1 MKTCYFPL
9 FWDLQHHVIQ
19 NDELIRLTVVV
30 FTQSD
35 AYVLVRSMVD
45 YPWVSVSG
53 FGAHIKST
61 RKHLIIQKK
70 TSTEQYP
77 LEDISHLLV
86 VGGHTIHSATISQLV
101 RNGVYITFFDSDGTP
116 VGTIRPFS
124 ADNGE
129 ESSEHQRSLPRQR
142 YAIRIAQASIKSRLF
157 AIERIQESRQSS
169 LFYEGELDLLHKSL
183 DELEYLIKLD
193 EIRRLH
199 KLSSDMYYEILSRS
213 LPPELGFRR
222 RTLRPQAD
230 PVNAMLSFG
239 YAMLFGNCTVAVI
252 GALLNPDVG
261 LLHEG
266 KGGLVYD
273 LIEPLKA
280 GTVDPIVLNMAG
292 GSLTDSDFELT
303 NDRCMLS
310 DTLISAMIKSFYTAN
325 ISDRVNEQVYN
336 FSRALVTG
344 TDFKILY

>member
-1 MKTCYFPL
+1 
-9 FWDLQHHVIQ
+9 
-19 NDELIRLTVVV
+19 VVV

-35 AYVLVRSMVD
+35 ASVLVLSMVD

-53 FGAHIKST
+53 FGAHIKAT
-61 RKHLIIQKK
+61 RKHLIVQKK
-70 TSTEQYP
+70 NNTEQYP

-86 VGGHTIHSATISQLV
+86 VGGHTIHSAAISHLAK
-101 RNGVYITFFDSDGTP
+101 NGVYITFFEPDGTP

-124 ADNGE
+124 AGNDENL
-129 ESSEHQRSLPRQR
+129 SEQQRLLPRQR
-142 YAIRIAQASIKSRLF
+142 YAIQIAQASIKSRLF
-157 AIERIQESRQSS
+157 AIERIQESQNSS

-213 LPPELGFRR
+213 LLPDLGFRR

-239 YAMLFGNCTVAVI
+239 YAMLFGNCSVAVI
-252 GALLNPDVG
+252 GALLNPDLG

-266 KGGLVYD
+266 RGGLVYD

-280 GTVDPIVLNMAG
+280 GTVDPIILKMAG
-292 GSLTDSDFELT
+292 ESLTDSEFERT
-303 NDRCMLS
+303 EDRCMLS
-310 DTLISAMIKSFYTAN
+310 DTLISSMMKSFYTAQ
-325 ISDRVNEQVYN
+325 ISNRVNEQVYN
-336 FSRALVTG
+336 FSQALESG

>member
-1 MKTCYFPL
+1 M
-9 FWDLQHHVIQ
+9 
-19 NDELIRLTVVV
+19 VV

-35 AYVLVRSMVD
+35 EHVLVLSMVD

-61 RKHLIIQKK
+61 RKHLIVQKK

-77 LEDISHLLV
+77 LEDITHLLV
-86 VGGHTIHSATISQLV
+86 VGGHTIHSATISQLASK
-101 RNGVYITFFDSDGTP
+101 GAYITFFEPDGTP

-124 ADNGE
+124 VGSDE
-129 ESSEHQRSLPRQR
+129 DLSEHQRLLPRQR
-142 YAIRIAQASIKSRLF
+142 YAIQIAQASIKSRLF
-157 AIERIQESRQSS
+157 AIERIQESQNSS

-199 KLSSDMYYEILSRS
+199 KLSSDMYYEILSRR
-213 LPPELGFRR
+213 LPPDLGFRR

-239 YAMLFGNCTVAVI
+239 YAMLFGNCSVAVI
-252 GALLNPDVG
+252 GALLNPDLG

-266 KGGLVYD
+266 RGGLIYD

-280 GTVDPIVLNMAG
+280 GTVDPIILKMAG
-292 GSLTDSDFELT
+292 GSLTDSDFELSQ
-303 NDRCMLS
+303 DRCMLS
-310 DTLISAMIKSFYTAN
+310 DNLISAMMKSFYTTQ
-325 ISDRVNEQVYN
+325 ITDRVNEQVYN
-336 FSRALVTG
+336 FSQALRTG